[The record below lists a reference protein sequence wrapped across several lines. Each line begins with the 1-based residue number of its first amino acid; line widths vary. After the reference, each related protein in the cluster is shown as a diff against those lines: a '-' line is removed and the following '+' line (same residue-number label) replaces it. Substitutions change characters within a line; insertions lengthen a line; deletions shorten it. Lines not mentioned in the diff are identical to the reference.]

1 LNNGAIAAMN
11 QSTNQTIDWVAQYA
25 RYETERISK
34 QELAD
39 ELGVSVSTVK
49 RHLQGA
55 KKATKELNQ
64 KVNQQ
69 IKNQLINDKAKQI
82 LSDLEMIDS
91 VIRICFDAWKG
102 LEFKTAE
109 GAIAALDKM
118 LRLKLEYSDERIQ
131 EWLFRRGYIA
141 IPIPEL
147 EQVATDREK
156 RQNFDDVIDREPREP
171 ILS

>member
-1 LNNGAIAAMN
+1 MDNSNK
-11 QSTNQTIDWVAQYA
+11 TIDWVAQYA
-25 RYETERISK
+25 RYETEEISK
-34 QELAD
+34 RKLAD

-49 RHLQGA
+49 RHLIGA
-55 KKATKELNQ
+55 KKATKQMSQQVNQ
-64 KVNQQ
+64 KVSQEV
-69 IKNQLINDKAKQI
+69 KDKLIEDRANLI

-91 VIRICFDAWKG
+91 VIKKCYEAFQNFQFRSI
-102 LEFKTAE
+102 E

-147 EQVATDREK
+147 EQVATDGEK
-156 RQNFDDVIDREPREP
+156 RQNFDDVIDPEPREP
-171 ILS
+171 NYLK

>member
-1 LNNGAIAAMN
+1 MDNSNK
-11 QSTNQTIDWVAQYA
+11 TIDWVLQFA

-39 ELGVSVSTVK
+39 ELGVSISTVK

-64 KVNQQ
+64 KVNQKVSQQ

-118 LRLKLEYSDERIQ
+118 LRLKLEYSDEHIQ

-141 IPIPEL
+141 IHIPEL
-147 EQVATDREK
+147 EQFAKDGEK
-156 RQNFDDVIDREPREP
+156 RQDFDDVIDREPREP